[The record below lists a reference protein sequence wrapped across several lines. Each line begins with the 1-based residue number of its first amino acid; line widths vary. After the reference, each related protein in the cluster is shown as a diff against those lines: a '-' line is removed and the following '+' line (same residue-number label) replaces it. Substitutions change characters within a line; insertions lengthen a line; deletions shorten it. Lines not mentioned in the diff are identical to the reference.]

1 MSWLTDDRTAIAADR
16 ILDAAAVL
24 FAHNGAATTGMDQ
37 VAKAAGCSRATLYR
51 YFENRQAL
59 VTAFAHR
66 EAREIVEL
74 VAEQVATVPYPTE
87 RAVAAVTATL
97 EAVRERPLLHTW
109 YAGADQA
116 LLTEILRES
125 PLIESF
131 AARFVG
137 RPDETPDRDLA
148 HWVIRMILSFLA
160 VPGADAEEERRL
172 VARFLAPHM
181 AGGDRRR

>member
-1 MSWLTDDRTAIAADR
+1 MSWLADDRTALAADR

-24 FAHNGAATTGMDQ
+24 FAENGAAGTGMDQ

-66 EAREIVEL
+66 QARQIVEL
-74 VAEQVATVPYPTE
+74 VAHQVSAAPDPTE
-87 RAVAAVTATL
+87 RAVTAVMATL
-97 EAVRERPLLHTW
+97 AAVRERPLLHTW
-109 YAGADQA
+109 YAGTDQA

-137 RPDETPDRDLA
+137 GAADSPDRDLA
-148 HWVIRMILSFLA
+148 QWVIRTVLSFLA
-160 VPGADAEEERRL
+160 VPGADLDEERRL
-172 VARFLAPHM
+172 VTRFVAPHM
-181 AGGDRRR
+181 TVS